1 MILKTMIQP
10 NRTLY
15 RGAGIYIMNGYDFYY
30 EAKTKVNVFSTR
42 TKANKKPQA
51 KCPPTCE
58 MSVCGE
64 YVYSM
69 FVKKMPSQEM
79 ANSLPSPLSNPLP

>member
-1 MILKTMIQP
+1 MD
-10 NRTLY
+10 
-15 RGAGIYIMNGYDFYY
+15 GYDFYY

-42 TKANKKPQA
+42 TKANKRPQA
-51 KCPPTCE
+51 KHPPTCE

-69 FVKKMPSQEM
+69 YVKKMPSQEM
-79 ANSLPSPLSNPLP
+79 ANSLPSPSQIPSPDLMQHGPF